1 MDKATILEVL
11 DWMAGDRRQTPEVLL
26 SGSTCQTAREMRDF
40 IKDAVIIPKA
50 SPNDNVLLTRCDNK
64 AQYHWGQRAWPVY
77 SDGRGDRYCTVSI
90 DDMQVLTG
98 RVLNGTLFQQEEV
111 TLMGN
116 SKYVSILMFEGEL
129 CYIMPKAF
137 LVEAFGATHKVAP
150 KTHGAL
156 AKGGKVYELI
166 ERDDK
171 EWCLVPPEEARKLFA
186 AEPVPSPL
194 DPIAQL
200 SQHHDEHVPFKGAMY
215 KGELIALSVTMPAG
229 ELHVRL
235 D

>member
-40 IKDAVIIPKA
+40 IKDAVIIPKD
-50 SPNDNVLLTRCDNK
+50 NDNVLLTRCDNK

-77 SDGRGDRYCTVSI
+77 SDQQGHRYCTVSI

-111 TLMGN
+111 KLCGR
-116 SKYVSILMFEGEL
+116 SKHLSILMFEGEV

-137 LVEAFGATHKVAP
+137 LAEAFGATHKVKPTTVDGA
-150 KTHGAL
+150 HGAL
-156 AKGGKVYELI
+156 A
-166 ERDDK
+166 
-171 EWCLVPPEEARKLFA
+171 
-186 AEPVPSPL
+186 
-194 DPIAQL
+194 PIAQL
-200 SQHHDEHVPFKGAMY
+200 SNNHDENVPFKGAMY